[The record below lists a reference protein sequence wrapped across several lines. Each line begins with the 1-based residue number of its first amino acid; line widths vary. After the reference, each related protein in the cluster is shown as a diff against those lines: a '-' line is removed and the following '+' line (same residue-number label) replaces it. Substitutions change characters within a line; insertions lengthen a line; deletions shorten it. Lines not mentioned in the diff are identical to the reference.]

1 VAYDWNEARTLG
13 QRLAQDMRAPEITV
27 GGGAEIYKL
36 ALPEV
41 QRIYLTLVHT
51 EPEGDAVFPPFD
63 RSAFR
68 EVRRE
73 SRPQGSDDEHA
84 FTFVDLER
92 RPAAALR

>member
-1 VAYDWNEARTLG
+1 MNTEFADNPRRHRFELRSGDEVLG
-13 QRLAQDMRAPEITV
+13 FIVYRLADDSI
-27 GGGAEIYKL
+27 
-36 ALPEV
+36 
-41 QRIYLTLVHT
+41 TLVHT
-51 EPEGDAVFPPFD
+51 EAEGDAVFPPFD

-73 SRPQGSDDEHA
+73 PRPKGPDDEHA